1 MTLQTPDEAKSRTPE
16 QARAPIW
23 KEGYRLIRS
32 NPRTMLPVLATQI
45 PLSIAAAVAW
55 IILYAVAF
63 PDVDVDAG
71 TLFGSEAP
79 RQLILWV
86 AIISWAHSLFT
97 SVGIAGAI
105 VAVRATLDGRPQP
118 LSASLDPPFTR
129 LGGLLVIFVIFQ
141 ALLLA
146 GGVLFITGIG
156 LVLTV
161 YLALRLGLGLHAF
174 ILEEVNI
181 PTAIRRSWRLTRG
194 NAFRLLGT
202 VVVVLAVFLV
212 SLVATTIVL
221 VLVLIPFYSEDPSRN
236 VSLMTNAGVFLA
248 LGAALVPAGTYFAAT
263 TTIFYRRIG
272 ETRDDRSPA

>member
-1 MTLQTPDEAKSRTPE
+1 MTLQTLDGAKNRTPE
-16 QARAPIW
+16 QALAPVW
-23 KEGYRLIRS
+23 KEGYRLIRR

-71 TLFGSEAP
+71 TLLGSEAP
-79 RQLILWV
+79 RQLILWAV
-86 AIISWAHSLFT
+86 VISWAHSLFT

-129 LGGLLVIFVIFQ
+129 LGGLLVIFVIFE

-146 GGVLFITGIG
+146 GAALFITGIG
-156 LVLTV
+156 LVLTA
-161 YLALRLGLGLHAF
+161 YLALRFGLVLHAF
-174 ILEEVNI
+174 ILEEVTI
-181 PTAIRRSWRLTRG
+181 ATAMRRSWTLTRG

-202 VVVVLAVFLV
+202 VGVVLAVLLA
-212 SLVATTIVL
+212 SLLATTLVL
-221 VLVLIPFYSEDPSRN
+221 VLVLPFYSEDSSRN
-236 VSLMTNAGVFLA
+236 VSLMTNSGVFLA

-263 TTIFYRRIG
+263 TTILYRRIG
-272 ETRDDRSPA
+272 DTRDDRRPA

>member
-1 MTLQTPDEAKSRTPE
+1 MTLQTPDEAKNRTPE
-16 QARAPIW
+16 QALAPIW
-23 KEGYRLIRS
+23 KEGYRLIRR
-32 NPRTMLPVLATQI
+32 NPRTMLPLLATQI

-71 TLFGSEAP
+71 TLLGSEAP

-86 AIISWAHSLFT
+86 VVISWAHSLFT

-105 VAVRATLDGRPQP
+105 VAVRATLDGRRQP

-146 GGVLFITGIG
+146 GAALFITGIG
-156 LVLTV
+156 LVVTV
-161 YLALRLGLGLHAF
+161 YLALRFGLVLHAF
-174 ILEEVNI
+174 ILEEVTI
-181 PTAIRRSWRLTRG
+181 ATAIRRSWRLTRG

-202 VVVVLAVFLV
+202 VGVVLAVLFV

-236 VSLMTNAGVFLA
+236 VSLMTNAAVFLA

-272 ETRDDRSPA
+272 DTRDDRSPA